1 MNKRGAGET
10 ITFIIIAFV
19 MTVALSSVYIAEYMF
34 AGDGYAFKKVESQ
47 ILAFKIIDCLQGNHF
62 LSENFDFYGKCN
74 LNNNI
79 EEDHLIQVIDETGNT
94 IIDKGVSDY
103 KTTCYLDLKS
113 KDSSIPECYRN
124 TFVKDG
130 VEYSILVGSNENSRR
145 VVQ

>member
-1 MNKRGAGET
+1 MNKKGAGET
-10 ITFIIIAFV
+10 LTFLIIVF
-19 MTVALSSVYIAEYMF
+19 MLALTMSSFYIAAYMF

-47 ILAFKIIDCLQGNHF
+47 ILAFKIVDCLQGNHF
-62 LSENFDFYGKCN
+62 LAEDFDFYDKCT

-79 EEDHLIQVIDETGNT
+79 EKDHLIQVIDETGNT

-103 KTTCYLDLKS
+103 KATCYLDLKS